1 MAAPYRKSLDRPD
14 ETVTL
19 GDLVQDV
26 VEIGDF
32 TVGRTVHPPGWRW
45 SKDMKPVV
53 GGEWCMARH
62 VGVILSGRQG
72 VQLQDGTTIE
82 FGPNDVYDVP
92 PGHDGYVLGDE
103 PLVAIDWSGIEA
115 WTGFRIRI
123 GERVLAGLLMTDIV
137 GSTPEAAR
145 IGDAA

>member
-1 MAAPYRKSLDRPD
+1 MSAPYRKSLDRPD

-82 FGPNDVYDVP
+82 FGPNQ
-92 PGHDGYVLGDE
+92 
-103 PLVAIDWSGIEA
+103 
-115 WTGFRIRI
+115 
-123 GERVLAGLLMTDIV
+123 
-137 GSTPEAAR
+137 AR
-145 IGDAA
+145 P